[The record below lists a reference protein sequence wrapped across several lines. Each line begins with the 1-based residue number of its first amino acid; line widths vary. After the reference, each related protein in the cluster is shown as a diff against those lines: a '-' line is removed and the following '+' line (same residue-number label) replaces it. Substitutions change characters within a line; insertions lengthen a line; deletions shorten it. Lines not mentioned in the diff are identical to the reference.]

1 MKILENS
8 AYHTVVHLADQNWI
22 SKTVYFIRCLMVC
35 KISFTNWNAKI
46 ALLRASMDVTFYI
59 KLFWTGPN
67 RYNGI
72 LMTLLLLVAEAKV
85 LRNKKFEESWK
96 RKGTFRN
103 QARSSDEAFS
113 RIYLTAYYYHRCS
126 TCLYIDLCKFWNF
139 QSGANMEQIITIV
152 TMCSVSC

>member
-22 SKTVYFIRCLMVC
+22 SKTVYFVRCLMVC
-35 KISFTNWNAKI
+35 KISFTKWNAKI
-46 ALLRASMDVTFYI
+46 AVLRASMDVTFYI
-59 KLFWTGPN
+59 KLFWTGSN

-72 LMTLLLLVAEAKV
+72 LMTLLLLVAETTV
-85 LRNKKFEESWK
+85 LRNKTFEESWK

-113 RIYLTAYYYHRCS
+113 RIYLTAYYFRNKS
-126 TCLYIDLCKFWNF
+126 SIIDVRLVYI
-139 QSGANMEQIITIV
+139 
-152 TMCSVSC
+152 